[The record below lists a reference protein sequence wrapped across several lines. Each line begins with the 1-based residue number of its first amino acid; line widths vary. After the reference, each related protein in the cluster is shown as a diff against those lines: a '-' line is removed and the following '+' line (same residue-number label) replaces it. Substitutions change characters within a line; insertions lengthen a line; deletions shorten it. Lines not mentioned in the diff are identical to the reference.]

1 MGGCYCIPSPKGEG
15 FTDPK
20 KGTLKPTFEGTNGAE
35 RAGLHS
41 WSADDE
47 SYRHQTHGEITGPVG
62 QQDYFASTTGQ
73 SRSPINHLIS
83 RQ

>member
-1 MGGCYCIPSPKGEG
+1 MRDQARISRARPQCIRV
-15 FTDPK
+15 
-20 KGTLKPTFEGTNGAE
+20 LKPTFEGTNGAE